1 MLAVKAHMGARGLF
15 GRASDSRARGLGF
28 ESHLCRVVSLSKTL
42 YSPKVLLI
50 PRKLLLR
57 PDMTDKLLT
66 ETLSHNRNK
75 QNQVNLH
82 ICAVL
87 QGLSLL
93 ACKPESVG
101 T

>member
-1 MLAVKAHMGARGLF
+1 MLAVKAHRGARGLSD
-15 GRASDSRARGLGF
+15 RALDSRARGLGF
-28 ESHLCRVVSLSKTL
+28 ESHHRRVVSLSKTR

-50 PRKLLLR
+50 PRKLWLH
-57 PDMTDKLLT
+57 PDVTEKLLT